1 MLGKFLNSKTGSNAA
16 PVIEAPSA
24 VAAHQDADLQL
35 VDVIATNSRLAG
47 LSTDRFQLN
56 GRPAALALAY
66 VSPHIPFDRT
76 IEQLRRMAG
85 TTPLIAVSTA
95 GELSNVDGNKLY
107 HAAREGWDNVVVQI
121 FAADLIAATSVHAIP
136 LECDDI
142 RRGQVTLSRPE
153 RVDRIA
159 GHISRMSVPF
169 PIDVET
175 TLALTFL
182 DGLSVSEDYFMEAV
196 YQAARFPCL
205 FVGGS
210 AGGKLDFKH
219 TYIYDGRRVLENHA
233 VVVFI
238 KLAPGKRYS
247 VLKTQNFKPTKTS
260 FTVVDAVPETRTV
273 KAVLDPATHEVVP
286 FVEALAKTLRV
297 APSALMSHLANRT
310 FGIDVGGEVF
320 VRSVAK
326 MDLDAGSVTFYC
338 DVNSGDDLC
347 IVEATDFEVDTRAA
361 ITAFLRDKPRP
372 VTAIL
377 NDCILRRLNNDA
389 KLTRLGDAWPMP
401 VAGFSTFGELFGIN
415 INQTLSAIV
424 FFDPQGEAF
433 KDDFVSQF
441 PIHYGSYQN
450 FFTRARLNRLQIL
463 NNLRSDVIWR
473 IADHLDFVK
482 KIDESLREVSGIS
495 GIMDGIR
502 QAIVNAGSKDSH
514 SDVSADQLANEF
526 QSLSSAMHGL
536 RSVLGIIDGITG
548 QTNLLALNA
557 TIEAARAGEAGRGFG
572 VVASE
577 VKKLANDTKA
587 TLSQTQTA
595 ITGMESSLGA
605 LGNMIEL
612 TRGQYHRDEDRYRQT
627 IAQVENIFAQSGV
640 IDRSL
645 GALSEITAKQA
656 SEVDRMNQAI
666 GLLRYLDSRR

>member
-1 MLGKFLNSKTGSNAA
+1 MLGKFFNSTAGSQITPAVDA
-16 PVIEAPSA
+16 FQSPLDQQA
-24 VAAHQDADLQL
+24 VAPKL

-47 LSTDRFQLN
+47 LRAEQFQLN
-56 GRPAALALAY
+56 GKPAALALAY
-66 VSPHIPFDRT
+66 VSPHIPFEAT
-76 IEQLRRMAG
+76 VSELRRLAG
-85 TTPLIAVSTA
+85 ATPLIAVSTA
-95 GELSNVDGNKLY
+95 GELSNVEGNKLY
-107 HAAREGWDNVVVQI
+107 HPAPDGWDNVVVQI
-121 FAADLIAATSVHAIP
+121 FASDLIATTSIHAIP

-142 RRGQVTLSRPE
+142 RRGQVSLSRQE

-159 GHISRMSVPF
+159 GHIGRVSVPF

-205 FVGGS
+205 FIGGS

-219 TYIYDGRRVLENHA
+219 TYIFDGRRVLENHA
-233 VVVFI
+233 VVVFV
-238 KLAPGKRYS
+238 KLAAGKRYS
-247 VLKTQNFKPTKTS
+247 VLKTQNFKPTRTS

-273 KAVLDPATHEVVP
+273 KAVLDPATREVVP

-297 APSALMSHLANRT
+297 APSGLMSHLANRT
-310 FGIDVGGEVF
+310 FGIDVGGELF
-320 VRSVAK
+320 VRSVAR
-326 MDLDAGSVTFYC
+326 MNLEEGSVTFYC

-347 IVEATDFEVDTRAA
+347 IVEATDFEADTRAA
-361 ITAFLRDKPRP
+361 ITAFLQDKPRP

-377 NDCILRRLNNDA
+377 NDCILRRLNNDT
-389 KLTRLGDAWPMP
+389 KLTRLGDAWPIP

-424 FFDPQGEAF
+424 FFDPQGETF
-433 KDDFVSQF
+433 KDDFVAQF

-482 KIDESLREVSGIS
+482 KIDESLREVAGIS

-502 QAIVNAGSKDSH
+502 QAIVSVGTKDSK
-514 SDVSADQLANEF
+514 SDITADQLAGEF

-645 GALSEITAKQA
+645 GSLSEITAKQA
-656 SEVDRMNQAI
+656 SEVGRMNQAI